1 MCIIYRYIRQ
11 CGWLLKC
18 TVMTRYPDL
27 VHRVRIG
34 SSTFTA
40 IQESAK
46 DGQTKGV
53 SEIGCIFPTCIN
65 EVRFYEHV
73 EARIISPIFPAH
85 AIVLSTLTFSY
96 YTTSKLVLRPSSHAS
111 WNLHSISARRLYAH
125 TKQRRRSKS
134 IDETSS
140 SA

>member
-1 MCIIYRYIRQ
+1 MGLAAQVYCND
-11 CGWLLKC
+11 
-18 TVMTRYPDL
+18 YPDL

-53 SEIGCIFPTCIN
+53 SETECIFTACIN
-65 EVRFYEHV
+65 EVGFHEHV
-73 EARIISPIFPAH
+73 EARINSFHFP
-85 AIVLSTLTFSY
+85 LSCNPFHMKFPST
-96 YTTSKLVLRPSSHAS
+96 YTTSKFVLRASSHAS
-111 WNLHSISARRLYAH
+111 WNLHSISARRLYAY
-125 TKQRRRSKS
+125 TKQRRELKS
-134 IDETSS
+134 INRISI